1 MSKTLYIK
9 EVLVT
14 EGVRLKY
21 YLNAEPVSR
30 EMLLARRI
38 RLTGYNSCRVSDEQ
52 LRDSIPGMEVKEER
66 YLAPLSPPS
75 GSGHMPNLVH
85 LDDDRAY
92 FEYVYGWYH
101 EWRIPILRR
110 TRDYI
115 LLDILQREVRQYQF
129 HGSTKGPIGP
139 WQLKPGTPGWMVCE
153 H

>member
-21 YLNAEPVSR
+21 YLNGEAVSR
-30 EMLLARRI
+30 EMLLDLRI
-38 RLTGYNSCRVSDEQ
+38 NLTGINSCRASDEK
-52 LRDSIPGMEVKEER
+52 LRDSIPGMEVQEER
-66 YLAPLSPPS
+66 YLVPLTPPS
-75 GSGHMPNLVH
+75 GSGHMPRLVH
-85 LDDDRAY
+85 LDDERAY
-92 FEYVYGWYH
+92 FEYVYGWYY

-115 LLDILQREVRQYQF
+115 LLDILNKEERQYEF
-129 HGSTKGPIGP
+129 HGSMKGPIGP
-139 WQLKPGTPGWMVCE
+139 WTLKPGTPGSMVCE